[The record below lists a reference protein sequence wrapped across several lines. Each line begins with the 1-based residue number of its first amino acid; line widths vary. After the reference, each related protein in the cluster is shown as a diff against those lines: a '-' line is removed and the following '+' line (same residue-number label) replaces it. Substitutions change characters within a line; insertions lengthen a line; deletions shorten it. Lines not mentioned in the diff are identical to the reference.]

1 MPDVNAQITR
11 YQYEFRSVP
20 DENVE
25 LLFLFGPDDKSLAMV
40 VFVDGPDP
48 LPGPKETL
56 SGLVV
61 MTYRRAALS
70 GVIDLLRNEKPVYFT
85 WASQARVAR
94 ITTEREP
101 VGEEEFR
108 SFWAQLF
115 G

>member
-1 MPDVNAQITR
+1 MADINAQIIR
-11 YQYEFRSVP
+11 YQYEFRSLP
-20 DENVE
+20 NENVE
-25 LLFLFGPDDKSLAMV
+25 IVFLFGSEDKFLAMV
-40 VFVDGPDP
+40 VFVEGPES
-48 LPGPKETL
+48 LPGPKETP

-61 MTYRRAALS
+61 LTYRRVALPAF
-70 GVIDLLRNEKPVYFT
+70 IDLLRNEKPVYLT
-85 WASQARVAR
+85 WASQSRVAR